1 MRSTVTVAAV
11 ALAAAT
17 APTPLAAQIIKGI
30 VRDAA
35 TGQPVADASVV
46 LLDRGGR
53 IQRGTLTEADGL
65 YALVCPKEG
74 SYTLRVWGPGLST
87 WDSPPIEVGGTETV
101 DFEIRV
107 HREGA
112 GVIEA
117 FARRRES
124 RDGIF
129 LTAEDIERMNVER
142 FSDIFRH
149 LVAVRVI
156 GLPDRPRPLAAD
168 NPNLPVD
175 RHFTLRLGRPNY
187 QPQPAGAGRRGEAL
201 GDCPPLLWVDGQWW
215 GSIDEV
221 SDTGPDVKLVPS
233 EIAAI
238 EVYSPPQVPSELN
251 NGREAELCGVV
262 SVWRK

>member
-11 ALAAAT
+11 VLGAAT
-17 APTPLAAQIIKGI
+17 APTPLAAQIIQGI

-53 IQRGTLTEADGL
+53 IHRGTLTEADGL
-65 YALVCPKEG
+65 YALVCPKAG
-74 SYTLRVWGPGLST
+74 SYTVRVGGPGLST

-117 FARRRES
+117 FERRRES

-129 LTAEDIERMNVER
+129 LTAQDIERMNVER

-149 LVAVRVI
+149 LVAVSVI
-156 GLPDRPRPLAAD
+156 RLPDRPRPLTD
-168 NPNLPVD
+168 SPDLPVD
-175 RHFTLRLGRPNY
+175 RHFSLRLWRPSY
-187 QPQPAGAGRRGEAL
+187 QTQPAGAGRSGEAL
-201 GDCPPLLWVDGQWW
+201 GDCPPVLWVDGQWW
-215 GSIDEV
+215 GSTDEV
-221 SDTGPDVKLVPS
+221 RETGPDVRLVPS

-238 EVYSPPQVPSELN
+238 EVYGPMQVPSELN